1 MATGTMRI
9 GVTGASG
16 FIGSHLLRALE
27 QLPNVT
33 VHSLKRKNKDT
44 PPASDE
50 LKDFVREKD
59 LIYHLGG
66 VNRGTGEEIV
76 KGNVEATFNLV
87 QTLNDLG
94 GKTRIVFAS
103 SSQVYKP
110 GAEVT
115 ACDESYATEPST
127 LYGICKKTAE
137 ELIRVSGLD
146 YSLLRLSNVYGPGCR
161 PYYNSVVATF
171 CERAVRRQSLSVNGD
186 GEQGRD
192 FIFIDDV
199 VRALVLAGTTELKEK
214 SDVFNISSGKIT
226 SLRKIL
232 ETIKQF
238 VPELE
243 IVYHEN
249 ADPGEVSPCYAN
261 DRFKERYN
269 WNPETSLEAGIKLT
283 LESFNKID

>member
-1 MATGTMRI
+1 MATGTIRI
-9 GVTGASG
+9 GITGASG

-33 VHSLKRKNKDT
+33 VHSLKRKNKDA
-44 PPASDE
+44 PPTSDE
-50 LKDFVREKD
+50 LREFVRKQD

-66 VNRGTGEEIV
+66 VNRGSGDEIAR
-76 KGNVEATFNLV
+76 GNVEATLNLV
-87 QTLNDLG
+87 QTLNDSG
-94 GKTRIVFAS
+94 EKARIVFAS
-103 SSQVYKP
+103 STQVYQP
-110 GAEVT
+110 GTETT
-115 ACDESYATEPST
+115 ACDESYPTEPAT
-127 LYGICKKTAE
+127 LYGTCKKAAE
-137 ELIRVSGLD
+137 DLIRVSGLD
-146 YSLLRLSNVYGPGCR
+146 YFLLRLSNVYGPGCR

-171 CERAVRRQSLSVNGD
+171 CERAVRGQPLSVNGN

-199 VRALVLAGTTELKEK
+199 VRALVLAGKTDLIGG

-226 SLRKIL
+226 SLKTIL

-249 ADPGEVSPCYAN
+249 ADPGEPSPCYAN
-261 DRFKERYN
+261 DRFGKRYA
-269 WNPETSLEAGIKLT
+269 WNPGTSLEAGIKQT
-283 LESFNKID
+283 LESFRKD